1 MAVDDLFGNL
11 TEWQGPSCSNPH
23 ASSCVEIIPIS
34 CFSHSLLPSPHP
46 IIRELDIELLITC
59 FNFLVLMITLAYSF
73 YYLLCFDQILFV
85 RDEKRKEL
93 SNQLT
98 GPAPPEMESY
108 NEGQFF

>member
-1 MAVDDLFGNL
+1 
-11 TEWQGPSCSNPH
+11 
-23 ASSCVEIIPIS
+23 
-34 CFSHSLLPSPHP
+34 
-46 IIRELDIELLITC
+46 
-59 FNFLVLMITLAYSF
+59 MITLAYSF